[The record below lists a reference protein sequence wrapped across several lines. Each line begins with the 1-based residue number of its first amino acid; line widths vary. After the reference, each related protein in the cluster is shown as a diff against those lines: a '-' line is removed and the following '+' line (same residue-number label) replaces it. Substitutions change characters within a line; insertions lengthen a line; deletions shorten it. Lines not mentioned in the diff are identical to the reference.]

1 MQVKTIVLLNHDER
15 NMLDDAQIL
24 MNKYMEQLEC
34 IGDTE
39 SDVYK
44 RAQEIFN
51 SIEYFFTAY
60 EKIDPDII

>member
-15 NMLDDAQIL
+15 GTLEDAQIL
-24 MNKYMEQLEC
+24 MNKYMKQLEC

-44 RAQEIFN
+44 RAQEVFDD
-51 SIEYFFTAY
+51 IEYFFTAY